1 MALEDTNLWPVRW
14 ALTAG
19 SRGSLRDRKKA
30 SAADLRTQASIL
42 QHFTREAEQGT
53 AKCLRQTL
61 PD

>member
-1 MALEDTNLWPVRW
+1 MASPLGAHCRL
-14 ALTAG
+14 
-19 SRGSLRDRKKA
+19 SRISPLSDRKKA